1 MSINREMNKEDVAI
15 YNGYYSAIKKN
26 KCGLFVEMWLDLEW
40 IIQSTVRQKEKNK
53 YHILIHV
60 CGI

>member
-26 KCGLFVEMWLDLEW
+26 KCGLFVEM
-40 IIQSTVRQKEKNK
+40 
-53 YHILIHV
+53 
-60 CGI
+60 